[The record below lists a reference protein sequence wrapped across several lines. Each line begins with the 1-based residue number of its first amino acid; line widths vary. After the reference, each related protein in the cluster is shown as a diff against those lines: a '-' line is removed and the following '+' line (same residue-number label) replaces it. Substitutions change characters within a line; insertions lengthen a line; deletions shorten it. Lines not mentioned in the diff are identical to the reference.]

1 MLFAKVCECAF
12 IFLFVCLIKYL
23 LFQTWGRKRGY
34 EFCYKT
40 FVIFEEIRSKGFE
53 NETQQPYFQ
62 APFHEAVFYIRL
74 HQLSF
79 ELKYITHHFIL
90 SLNKIKQTH
99 KSLAP
104 EDSYVMK
111 ERANTVC
118 VQGLTYKFYV
128 TTPIKNYLTS
138 IQTLKHFPACIKKV
152 L

>member
-1 MLFAKVCECAF
+1 MNFDYKIF
-12 IFLFVCLIKYL
+12 I
-23 LFQTWGRKRGY
+23 
-34 EFCYKT
+34 
-40 FVIFEEIRSKGFE
+40 IFKEIRSKDFQ
-53 NETQQPYFQ
+53 NETQQPYFK

-74 HQLSF
+74 HQLNS

-111 ERANTVC
+111 ERANTMC

-128 TTPIKNYLTS
+128 TTPIKNYLAS
-138 IQTLKHFPACIKKV
+138 IQTLKLFPACIKKV